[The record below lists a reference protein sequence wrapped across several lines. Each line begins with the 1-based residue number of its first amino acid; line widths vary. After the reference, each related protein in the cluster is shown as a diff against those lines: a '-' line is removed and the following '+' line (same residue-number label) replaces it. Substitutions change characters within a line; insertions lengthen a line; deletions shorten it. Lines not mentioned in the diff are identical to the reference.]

1 MTGPGCLRHGELSAI
16 TPRRLHDHA
25 CGVADLRTRGPDR
38 RAVRAR
44 RLVPVA
50 ADRAV
55 HQPVLLR
62 MPVVTRDAQ
71 RQVVGVI
78 TLPALLAGRLRDL
91 QEGRDS
97 ERVLKVASL
106 RQWRAQM

>member
-1 MTGPGCLRHGELSAI
+1 M
-16 TPRRLHDHA
+16 
-25 CGVADLRTRGPDR
+25 
-38 RAVRAR
+38 
-44 RLVPVA
+44 
-50 ADRAV
+50 
-55 HQPVLLR
+55 
-62 MPVVTRDAQ
+62 VTRDAQ